1 MRKLL
6 FSVILICAIV
16 PCFATNG
23 MARPFINKDTTLYT
37 GSNDSSFLMIAFT
50 GGFTGKGE
58 VKPEIGNYAGTT
70 GMIVNKVRRFSY
82 HKDIDFHGLVIGSGL
97 TQRKSI
103 KNAVHYIETHADT
116 NTVIYAYGYSWGGD
130 FAVELA
136 EKLHKKHQSIELL
149 FTVDATDG
157 PFQNLTVQKK
167 IPDNVRTNYNYY
179 QTMNLGSSSASN
191 FVLKSRKGLN
201 VGSLNLP
208 GSNGKPNKARNKEKT
223 AVVNC
228 NMTKR
233 DGTYHTN
240 IDEKVR
246 EKIEGEII
254 KNISWRLKNQAL
266 SSRK

>member
-1 MRKLL
+1 MRFFLL
-6 FSVILICAIV
+6 QAILQLIIV
-16 PCFATNG
+16 QCYANSGTAKPVTK
-23 MARPFINKDTTLYT
+23 KDT
-37 GSNDSSFLMIAFT
+37 SFVEFSDSSFLMIAFT

-58 VKPEIGNYAGTT
+58 VKPEIGSYAGTT

-82 HKDIDFHGLVIGSGL
+82 HKNVDFHGLVIGSGL

-103 KNAVHYIETHADT
+103 KNAIYYIETHADT
-116 NTVIYAYGYSWGGD
+116 NTVIYTYGYSWGGD

-136 EKLHKKHQSIELL
+136 EKLHRKGKKIELL

-157 PFQNLTVQKK
+157 PFQNLTVQTK

-191 FVLKSRKGLN
+191 FVLKSKKGLN

-223 AVVNC
+223 NVVNC

-240 IDEKVR
+240 IDEKVQ
-246 EKIEGEII
+246 EEVEGEII
-254 KNISWRLKNQAL
+254 KNISGQLKNHVL